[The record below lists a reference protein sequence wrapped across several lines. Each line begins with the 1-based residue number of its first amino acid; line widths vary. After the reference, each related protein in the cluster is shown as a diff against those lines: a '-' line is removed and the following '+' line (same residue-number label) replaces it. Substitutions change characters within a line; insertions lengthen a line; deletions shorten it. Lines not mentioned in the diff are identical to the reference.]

1 MRHLVPAVLCA
12 AALGACSSAPDD
24 SKVGTLDFYDWID
37 VRRGEYAAAVD
48 SGETDVQA
56 RLAHQ
61 MKVQID
67 RRYDSIVQRAANEQN
82 SWTREL
88 AISALGFSQRPEAV
102 VHIEPHLADALPSVR
117 GTAAAA
123 IGFLNPARA
132 PMEKIEALLNESDV
146 YALHAGL
153 FAIKLLARP
162 DRKPSEAGLLRIQDL
177 AKVDSRFQIRNEAV
191 LALGR
196 ILDDRTIETLYR
208 TCLNDESALVRGNAA
223 NVLAGFRE
231 RAVKAVPAL
240 IDRLKDG
247 EPGIVQRAHFALK
260 AITGRE
266 DDPSYSTWADWLRE
280 QAKVLEF
287 YCPKDGRVRNTPGPC
302 PDCGVNLEPRA
313 IAGAI
318 FVCPTHPEITSQ
330 KPGKCVRCQKALLP
344 HKKEDLEKE
353 EQK

>member
-1 MRHLVPAVLCA
+1 MRHFAPALVCLVAF
-12 AALGACSSAPDD
+12 GACSSGPDNTM
-24 SKVGTLDFYDWID
+24 VGTSDFYTWIGM
-37 VRRGEYAAAVD
+37 RRGEYAAALD

-56 RLAHQ
+56 RLAHA
-61 MKVQID
+61 MRLQID
-67 RRYDSIVQRAANEQN
+67 KRYDSIVQRAASEQDP
-82 SWTREL
+82 WTREL
-88 AISALGFSQRPEAV
+88 AVSALGFSQRPEAV
-102 VHIEPHLADALPSVR
+102 VHSEPHLADPLLSVR

-123 IGFLNPARA
+123 I
-132 PMEKIEALLNESDV
+132 ALLKETDG
-146 YALHAGL
+146 YALQAGL

-162 DRKPSEAGLLRIQDL
+162 DRKPSEAGLMRIQEL
-177 AKVDSRFQIRNEAV
+177 AKTDSRFEIRNEAV

-223 NVLAGFRE
+223 NVLAGFRD

-266 DDPSYSTWADWLRE
+266 DDPSYSSWADWLRE

-287 YCPKDGRVRNTPGPC
+287 YCPKDGKVRNTPGPC
-302 PDCGVNLEPRA
+302 PDCGVIMEPRA

-318 FVCPTHPEITSQ
+318 FVCPTHPEVTSQ
-330 KPGKCVRCQKALLP
+330 KPGKCFRCQKALLP